1 MRVLLEVRD
10 LSKSYGALRASN
22 GVSLAVAAH
31 QIHAVIGPNGAGK
44 TTLLGQLAGEIR
56 PDAGAILFCGRDI
69 TWLPVS
75 ARAPLGLSRS
85 YQVASLFPEISARRN
100 VELAVQ
106 GCSRWARCVWRP
118 AGSIAE
124 LADRAEDLL
133 LTVDLLNRADVAA
146 GVLSHGEKRKL
157 ELAMALACRPKL
169 LLLDEPLAGMGVEE
183 SRATVALL
191 DRLRQEC
198 AMVLVEHDMPAVLS
212 LADRVSVLVYG
223 KLVASGR
230 ADEISRDP
238 LVRQSY
244 LGSAAEVAC

>member
-1 MRVLLEVRD
+1 MLALLEVRN
-10 LSKSYGALRASN
+10 LSKSYGALRVTN
-22 GVSLAVAAH
+22 EVSFSVSVN
-31 QIHAVIGPNGAGK
+31 QIHAMIGPNGAGK
-44 TTLLGQLAGEIR
+44 TTLLAQLAGEVR
-56 PDAGAILFCGRDI
+56 PDAGTILFGGRDI
-69 TWLPVS
+69 TRLPV
-75 ARAPLGLSRS
+75 AMRAPLGLSRS

-100 VELAVQ
+100 IELAVQ
-106 GCSRWARCVWRP
+106 GCSRWARCAWRA
-118 AGSIAE
+118 AGSIVE
-124 LADRAEDLL
+124 LADRAEELL
-133 LTVDLLNRADVAA
+133 LVVDLLDRAEVLA

-191 DRLRQEC
+191 DLLRKDC
-198 AMVLVEHDMPAVLS
+198 AMVLVEHDVPAVLS
-212 LADRVSVLVYG
+212 LADRVSVLVNG

-244 LGSAAEVAC
+244 LGSAAEAAC